1 MDICWTFSSTIG
13 LPNKTHVNR
22 WLVMPWIPLLIRP
35 KWWHSRRV
43 SRDCITSI
51 HRRQVILESL
61 DFT

>member
-13 LPNKTHVNR
+13 LPNKTQVNR

-51 HRRQVILESL
+51 VTIIHR
-61 DFT
+61 